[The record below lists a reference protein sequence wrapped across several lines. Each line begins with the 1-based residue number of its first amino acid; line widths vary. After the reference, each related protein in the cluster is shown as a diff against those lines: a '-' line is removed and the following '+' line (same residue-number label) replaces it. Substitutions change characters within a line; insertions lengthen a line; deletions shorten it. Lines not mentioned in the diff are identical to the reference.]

1 MTAGWLLIGGFLLV
15 AASVIGLFP
24 KSLPRAAARRVL
36 AAERRSAGL
45 SSKDDENKIDDDI
58 PTSFAGTLFSNR
70 WVSGDLDMIVESM
83 GAAWYYSVAPSVEGL
98 RDQSL
103 QMFIILLKRGQSSEP
118 NFRCRSTYLQTRE
131 W

>member
-45 SSKDDENKIDDDI
+45 STKDDENKIDDDL
-58 PTSFAGTLFSNR
+58 PTSFAGTLPPVCSCR
-70 WVSGDLDMIVESM
+70 VLHQWVSGDLHIILKNMVWLER
-83 GAAWYYSVAPSVEGL
+83 VAPNQQPSSYGRVARVRYPTL
-98 RDQSL
+98 DV
-103 QMFIILLKRGQSSEP
+103 GQP
-118 NFRCRSTYLQTRE
+118 TYRQGIGN
-131 W
+131 